1 MLSIVLKANLV
12 FTTNLSI
19 GLYVLDLVFIYK
31 FLNNNPY
38 GM

>member
-12 FTTNLSI
+12 FTNLSI
-19 GLYVLDLVFIYK
+19 ILYVLDLVFIYK
-31 FLNNNPY
+31 FLNSNPY